1 MDPLSIP
8 FGPVHPDD
16 NTPDSSVFEVPD
28 GSGYE
33 PPDAATLA
41 ELDRLLGGDQ

>member
-16 NTPDSSVFEVPD
+16 DSPDSSVFEVPD
-28 GSGYE
+28 GRE
-33 PPDAATLA
+33 FVPPDAATLA
-41 ELDRLLGGDQ
+41 ELERLLGGDQ